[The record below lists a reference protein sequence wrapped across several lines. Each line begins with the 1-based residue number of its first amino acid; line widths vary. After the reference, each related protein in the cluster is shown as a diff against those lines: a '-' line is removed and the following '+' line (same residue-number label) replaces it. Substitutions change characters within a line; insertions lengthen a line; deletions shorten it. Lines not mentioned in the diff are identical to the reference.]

1 MAETLVTASSS
12 MPKKFSYSKIS
23 CYGSQC
29 KFRYFL
35 HYEEKNYL
43 FSESLATSFGSLIHE
58 TEEAIAKTL
67 QASLPVNYIAL
78 KNNFI
83 INCTKLAHKYQN
95 DWAKPDKSNRSYT
108 EKMFMYL
115 DSAIYRL
122 EQFMA
127 ANPSLEILGIE
138 QKFEYD
144 YDEVHSFTGSI
155 DRVFRN
161 KLTGELLIQ
170 DIKTWPVP
178 AQNSELKAPAQFTV
192 YAMAAQQLWGVDAD
206 RIKCEYDL
214 PLCDLRQAILSKD
227 IISDGHAQLDKWF
240 AGITEGDFKPTVS
253 ALCHWCQ
260 YNPLNNQ
267 DIINTKPGAI
277 CPYFSTWQKSGDNV
291 HNTLVTWRGL
301 EFVQVDRQLCIS
313 QLKKQGLN

>member
-1 MAETLVTASSS
+1 
-12 MPKKFSYSKIS
+12 
-23 CYGSQC
+23 
-29 KFRYFL
+29 
-35 HYEEKNYL
+35 
-43 FSESLATSFGSLIHE
+43 
-58 TEEAIAKTL
+58 
-67 QASLPVNYIAL
+67 
-78 KNNFI
+78 
-83 INCTKLAHKYQN
+83 
-95 DWAKPDKSNRSYT
+95 
-108 EKMFMYL
+108 
-115 DSAIYRL
+115 
-122 EQFMA
+122 
-127 ANPSLEILGIE
+127 
-138 QKFEYD
+138 
-144 YDEVHSFTGSI
+144 
-155 DRVFRN
+155 
-161 KLTGELLIQ
+161 
-170 DIKTWPVP
+170 
-178 AQNSELKAPAQFTV
+178 
-192 YAMAAQQLWGVDAD
+192 MAAQQLWGVDAD